1 MSESYDFDFLVG
13 EPVNQVWVWGPIRLV
28 IESISANVDL
38 LRVGF
43 ADSDGRNVEID
54 AIKRPTEAGPLL
66 GLLQKHVTSAK
77 STDGVLVLRFDDG
90 SEVRGYPDERYDSW
104 SVDRDGGPSITCGP
118 GGELTSL

>member
-28 IESISANVDL
+28 IESERISANVDL

-54 AIKRPTEAGPLL
+54 ATKRPTEAGPLL

-90 SEVRGYPDERYDSW
+90 SEVRGYPDER
-104 SVDRDGGPSITCGP
+104 
-118 GGELTSL
+118 